1 MALGVMLITLLV
13 LFILNVPIAFAM
25 IVSMSFYFI
34 LSDTFTS
41 IVLIQRMVGS
51 MESVPLLAIIF
62 FLAVGILMNYTGITS
77 RMLNFAQ
84 VATNRLPGSLAQVN
98 ILLSTLMGGLSG
110 SNIADSAMQSKIL
123 VPKMVENGYS
133 KSFSAALTASTSLI
147 TGIIPPSIGL
157 IMFGYIGKVSI
168 GDLFLAGILP
178 GIALCFTFMI
188 YVHFYV
194 KKHKIETE
202 RKPKITKK
210 YFFFTLKD
218 ASLAILLPLIIIGG
232 IRFGAFSATEAGAIA
247 ILYTLILGLVIYR
260 EMKMSQLVSAFLE
273 TVYTA
278 SSVLI
283 IIAAGSAFAWILTL
297 EQIPQTMTT
306 LMVEYVPSK
315 FIFFIVVFLFLIV
328 VGMFVEGNITIIVLT
343 PLFMPMLPAY
353 GIDSVHFG
361 IFFVLT
367 VAIGSLT
374 PPLGTV
380 MYTTSS
386 ITGTKIEDF
395 IKASIPFLILLGLYV
410 LLLAYVPAVS
420 LWLPSLFE

>member
-1 MALGVMLITLLV
+1 MALGVMLITLLI

-25 IVSMSFYFI
+25 IVSMSIYFM

-41 IVLIQRMVGS
+41 IVLLQRMVGG

-62 FLAVGILMNYTGITS
+62 FLAMGILMNYTGITT

-84 VATNRLPGSLAQVN
+84 VVTNRLPGSLAQVN
-98 ILLSTLMGGLSG
+98 VLLSTLMGGLSG
-110 SNIADSAMQSKIL
+110 SSIADSAMQSKIL
-123 VPKMVENGYS
+123 VPKMEEKGYS
-133 KSFSAALTASTSLI
+133 RSFSTALTASTSLI
-147 TGIIPPSIGL
+147 TTIIPPSIGL

-178 GIALCFTFMI
+178 GIGLCLSFMI
-188 YVHFYV
+188 YIHFYV
-194 KKHKIETE
+194 KKKKLEIEK
-202 RKPKITKK
+202 KPKVSREQ
-210 YFFFTLKD
+210 FFLSFKD

-232 IRFGAFSATEAGAIA
+232 IRFGIFSATEAGAIA
-247 ILYTLILGLVIYR
+247 ILYALILGLVIYR
-260 EMKMSQLVSAFLE
+260 EMKFKQLIKAFVE

-283 IIAAGSAFAWILTL
+283 ILAAGSAFAWILTL
-297 EQIPQTMTT
+297 EQVPQKLTT
-306 LMVEYVPSK
+306 IMVEYVPSK
-315 FIFFIVVFLFLIV
+315 LLFFIVVFIFLII
-328 VGMFVEGNITIIVLT
+328 VGMFIEGNITIIILT

-353 GIDSVHFG
+353 GIDAVHFG

-367 VAIGSLT
+367 VAMGSLT

-380 MYTTSS
+380 MFTTSA

-395 IKASIPFLILLGLYV
+395 IKSSIPFLILLTLFV
-410 LLLAYVPAVS
+410 LILAYIPAVS
-420 LWLPSLFE
+420 LWLPSILE

>member
-25 IVSMSFYFI
+25 IVSMSFYFM

-84 VATNRLPGSLAQVN
+84 VVTNRLPGSLAQVN

-178 GIALCFTFMI
+178 GIALC
-188 YVHFYV
+188 
-194 KKHKIETE
+194 
-202 RKPKITKK
+202 
-210 YFFFTLKD
+210 
-218 ASLAILLPLIIIGG
+218 
-232 IRFGAFSATEAGAIA
+232 
-247 ILYTLILGLVIYR
+247 
-260 EMKMSQLVSAFLE
+260 
-273 TVYTA
+273 
-278 SSVLI
+278 
-283 IIAAGSAFAWILTL
+283 
-297 EQIPQTMTT
+297 
-306 LMVEYVPSK
+306 
-315 FIFFIVVFLFLIV
+315 
-328 VGMFVEGNITIIVLT
+328 
-343 PLFMPMLPAY
+343 
-353 GIDSVHFG
+353 
-361 IFFVLT
+361 
-367 VAIGSLT
+367 
-374 PPLGTV
+374 
-380 MYTTSS
+380 
-386 ITGTKIEDF
+386 
-395 IKASIPFLILLGLYV
+395 
-410 LLLAYVPAVS
+410 LLL
-420 LWLPSLFE
+420 